1 MADEKANEQAG
12 TERTVASPPP
22 PALALRGLTIS
33 YRAADRELE
42 LITGV
47 SLDIR
52 PGEIVCLV
60 GESGS
65 GKTLT
70 GRAIM
75 GLLRRNPRMRVSGAV
90 TFGGRDL
97 TALPEAK
104 LRRIRGGQI
113 GMIFQD
119 PVAALDPV
127 IRVGDQIAEAIAAH
141 GGPSGRRAVRDR
153 MTELLSQVGIT
164 DPELRARQFPH
175 ELSGGMCQRVLI
187 AIALAGNPSLLIAD
201 EPTTALDVTIQAQVL
216 DLLARL
222 RTERGMSIL
231 LITHDMGIAAQM
243 ADRVVVMYAGTVT
256 EAAPVEAFFARPGH
270 PYSLG
275 LVQAVPRVD
284 APRAR
289 RLPAIPGT
297 VPEAG
302 DRPPGCPFQPR
313 CPLRLDLCRREAPR
327 LEAVPGKTVPG
338 KTVPGKTVPVRTT
351 GAQHDAAGRH
361 LVACHRSAELLE
373 GGVSVWSA
381 ITAGA

>member
-1 MADEKANEQAG
+1 MANEKANENADI
-12 TERTVASPPP
+12 ERAVAPPP
-22 PALALRGLTIS
+22 PPVLSLSGLTVS
-33 YRAADRELE
+33 YRAGDRELE

-47 SLDIR
+47 TLDIA

-75 GLLRRNPRMRVSGAV
+75 GLLRRNPRMRVGGAV

-97 TALPEAK
+97 TTLPEGK

-127 IRVGDQIAEAIAAH
+127 IRVGDQIAEAIVAH
-141 GGPSGRRAVRDR
+141 GASSSRRAVRDR

-164 DPELRARQFPH
+164 DPRLRARQFPH

-222 RTERGMSIL
+222 RAERSMSIL
-231 LITHDMGIAAQM
+231 LITHDMGIAAQL
-243 ADRVVVMYAGTVT
+243 ADRVVVMYAGSVT
-256 EAAPVEAFFARPGH
+256 EVAPVNAFFARPGH

-284 APRAR
+284 EPRAR
-289 RLPAIPGT
+289 RLPAIPGS

-302 DRPPGCPFQPR
+302 ERPPGCPFQTR
-313 CPLRLDLCRREAPR
+313 CPLRLDICEREAPR
-327 LEAVPGKTVPG
+327 LEAVPIKTG
-338 KTVPGKTVPVRTT
+338 A
-351 GAQHDAAGRH
+351 AQHDATGRH
-361 LVACHRSAELLE
+361 LVACHRSDELLD
-373 GGVSVWSA
+373 GGLPVWTA
-381 ITAGA
+381 ITAGTP

>member
-1 MADEKANEQAG
+1 VANEKAG
-12 TERTVASPPP
+12 IERTVTSPEP
-22 PALALRGLTIS
+22 PALSLRGLTVS
-33 YRAADRELE
+33 YRAPDRELE

-47 SLDIR
+47 SLDIG

-70 GRAIM
+70 GRAVL
-75 GLLRRNPRMRVSGAV
+75 GLLRRNPRMRVGGSV
-90 TFGGRDL
+90 TFGGREL
-97 TALPEAK
+97 TTLPEGK

-119 PVAALDPV
+119 PAAALDPV

-141 GGPSGRRAVRDR
+141 GAAAGKRAIRDR
-153 MTELLSQVGIT
+153 MVELLSQVGIT

-187 AIALAGNPSLLIAD
+187 AIALAGDPSLLIAD

-216 DLLARL
+216 DLLATL
-222 RTERGMSIL
+222 RAERGLSIL

-243 ADRVVVMYAGTVT
+243 ADRVVVMYAGALAEV
-256 EAAPVEAFFARPGH
+256 APVTAFFARPGH

-275 LVQAVPRVD
+275 LVQAVPRAD
-284 APRAR
+284 APRGR
-289 RLPAIPGT
+289 RLPAIPGS

-302 DRPPGCPFQPR
+302 MRPPGCPFQTR
-313 CPLRLDLCRREAPR
+313 CPLRLDLCEQEAPP
-327 LEAVPGKTVPG
+327 LEAAAA
-338 KTVPGKTVPVRTT
+338 R
-351 GAQHDAAGRH
+351 HDATGRH
-361 LVACHRSAELLE
+361 LVACHRSAELLD
-373 GGVSVWSA
+373 GRLSVWSA
-381 ITAGA
+381 ITAGTS